1 MRLPWQRRSESTA
14 TREARMGAELA
25 QVRLNSA
32 RAKRAEAQRLAEIGR
47 RQRECNHF
55 GEGIER
61 AMRRRFA
68 S

>member
-1 MRLPWQRRSESTA
+1 MRWPWSRPCESEKI
-14 TREARMGAELA
+14 REARAEMDVEVAGLREV
-25 QVRLNSA
+25 QSR
-32 RAKRAEAQRLAEIGR
+32 RGEAERLAAIGR
-47 RQRECNHF
+47 DQQERNHF